1 MLAPKFKLIC
11 LLLLLYVSLFA
22 HPFHR
27 HLDDCIDKSK
37 RDSKVKIAC
46 SAPID
51 PVCGCDGI
59 TYDNACRAENAG
71 VRRFTKG
78 PCTVNTGTGVSAPD
92 DCKSQVRVAC
102 PPSVANVFEPV
113 CGCDGITYRNECIA
127 LNSVT
132 KFVKGECRKKG
143 DDPTPG
149 DDCKGK
155 PVSKTCTSLF
165 DPVCGCD
172 GQTYSNACM
181 AEAAGVK
188 RFTKGE
194 CRKKG
199 DDPTPGDDCK
209 GKPVSKTC
217 TSLFDPVCGC
227 DGQTYSNACMAE
239 AAGVKRFTKGSCLK
253 KGDDPN
259 SNDGWNNNSWSSS
272 EDNTTKGVNRNLQG
286 CDAIWDHIKNWKGK
300 NGESGAAKISFEII
314 PNRSNIVQVKEF
326 KKTKGGKFLD
336 VKILDPSKLLKST
349 SQIIKEN
356 NLNENRIILD
366 PVTMDQAV
374 TTDSVGTILNQNFK
388 EKVFVLNAENN
399 ELKINDSKGITL
411 FTSQLTT
418 ASGKNEIWGICEMNQ
433 KSFVIKLNWTR
444 GEIGQNP
451 SFKEVK

>member
-1 MLAPKFKLIC
+1 
-11 LLLLLYVSLFA
+11 
-22 HPFHR
+22 
-27 HLDDCIDKSK
+27 
-37 RDSKVKIAC
+37 
-46 SAPID
+46 
-51 PVCGCDGI
+51 
-59 TYDNACRAENAG
+59 
-71 VRRFTKG
+71 
-78 PCTVNTGTGVSAPD
+78 
-92 DCKSQVRVAC
+92 
-102 PPSVANVFEPV
+102 
-113 CGCDGITYRNECIA
+113 
-127 LNSVT
+127 
-132 KFVKGECRKKG
+132 
-143 DDPTPG
+143 
-149 DDCKGK
+149 
-155 PVSKTCTSLF
+155 
-165 DPVCGCD
+165 
-172 GQTYSNACM
+172 
-181 AEAAGVK
+181 
-188 RFTKGE
+188 
-194 CRKKG
+194 
-199 DDPTPGDDCK
+199 
-209 GKPVSKTC
+209 
-217 TSLFDPVCGC
+217 
-227 DGQTYSNACMAE
+227 MAE